1 MRRLLPLVFA
11 VIAILAL
18 TAQTPTPPTE
28 PVAALHTVAPGD
40 TIGALALRYSVPAEQ
55 ILLINGMTDPDR
67 LEVGTTL
74 VIPISGFTF
83 PTLTPAPPTLP
94 PPLVPTIPIVLTL
107 DPDAP
112 PPTLP
117 PDLPTAQM
125 LPTLIATPIPPL
137 PPTVN
142 GIPLEQI
149 IQLSPAVIDNIRA
162 IHAYGVMQGL
172 VDPGAFSKL
181 GDSTIES
188 PFFMDRFD
196 QPGGYNLGDYS
207 FLQAA
212 IDQFR
217 GSFARDSVAVR
228 VGLHAWSIFDSMW
241 ADARCTPGE
250 TLIACEF
257 RLHRPSYLFIRLGSN
272 DVGVPG
278 YFESSIREI
287 AQYAI
292 DHGVIPIIGTKADL
306 REGTI
311 NNTILR
317 QIAAD
322 LRIPMWDFEL
332 VAATVPGRGLDQ
344 DGVHMNTFYAHDWR
358 QPDGFRRGHGLHS
371 LTGLI
376 ALDRVW
382 RAVEESSGAGT

>member
-1 MRRLLPLVFA
+1 MRHLL
-11 VIAILAL
+11 ILGCALLLIVSL
-18 TAQTPTPPTE
+18 TAQTPTPE
-28 PVAALHTVAPGD
+28 PPIAALHTVAPGD
-40 TIGALALRYSVPAEQ
+40 TLGALALRYNVPVEHIQ
-55 ILLINGMTDPDR
+55 MINGLSDPDA
-67 LEVGTTL
+67 LEVGRTL

-83 PTLTPAPPTLP
+83 PTFTPAPPTAP
-94 PPLVPTIPIVLTL
+94 PPLVPTIPIVLTA
-107 DPDAP
+107 DPNAP
-112 PPTLP
+112 PALP
-117 PDLPTAQM
+117 LDLPTAQL
-125 LPTLIATPIPPL
+125 LPTLTATPIPPL

-142 GIPLEQI
+142 GIPIEQI
-149 IQLSPAVIDNIRA
+149 IQLPPDVVANIRA
-162 IHAYGVMQGL
+162 IHAYGMMQGL
-172 VDPGAFSKL
+172 VDPHAFSKL

-196 QPGGYNLGDYS
+196 QPGSYNLGDYG
-207 FLQAA
+207 FLQGA
-212 IDQFR
+212 IDHFR

-228 VGLHAWSIFDSMW
+228 VGLHSWSIFDSMW
-241 ADARCTPGE
+241 SDARCAPGE

-257 RLHRPSYLFIRLGSN
+257 RLHRPAYLFIRLGAN

-278 YFESSIREI
+278 YFESSMRQI

-292 DHGVIPIIGTKADL
+292 EHGVIPIIGTKPDL

-322 LRIPMWDFEL
+322 LRVPLWDFEL
-332 VAATVPGRGLDQ
+332 VAATVPGRGLEQ
-344 DGVHMNTFYAHDWR
+344 DGVHLNTFYAHDWR
-358 QPDGFRRGHGLHS
+358 LPDGFRRGHGLHS

-382 RAVEESSGAGT
+382 RAVADPAAATP